1 MKIVHFVTDCGQEES
16 LISLSYCLSGTV
28 SLKHIESVSGE
39 GNREVGDFSVCLLG
53 LQNVKNILKL
63 RKSLCEIII
72 DRKERLL

>member
-1 MKIVHFVTDCGQEES
+1 MKIVHFVTNCGQKES
-16 LISLSYCLSGTV
+16 LICLSCCLYGTV

-39 GNREVGDFSVCLLG
+39 GNWKVGEFSVCLLG